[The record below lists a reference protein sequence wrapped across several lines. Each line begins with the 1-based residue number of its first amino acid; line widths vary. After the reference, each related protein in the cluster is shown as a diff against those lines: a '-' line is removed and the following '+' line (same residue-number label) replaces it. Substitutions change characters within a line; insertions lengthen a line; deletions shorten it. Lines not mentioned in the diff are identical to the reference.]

1 MAAIKKNSNWVVG
14 TNDAGEATL
23 SWNLNPTHGE
33 TEADPFERTHDFLCR
48 LDTDLSLERDRV
60 PPRTS
65 DPYNSTGFNGRRSR
79 VKRKPTSSLT
89 AKKENPRP

>member
-14 TNDAGEATL
+14 TNDVGEATL
-23 SWNLNPTHGE
+23 MWSLDPTHEE

-48 LDTDLSLERDRV
+48 LDADLSLERDRI
-60 PPRTS
+60 PRTS
-65 DPYNSTGFNGRRSR
+65 DPYNSSGFNGQRTR
-79 VKRKPTSSLT
+79 VKRKRTSSHT